1 MANENWLETIFG
13 KNQLANVMKMNE
25 YTSRFG
31 ITISEKDALVLSG
44 DRKDSLKEARRVEF
58 GEGILPKLIQT
69 FCDSP
74 YIYQDNFT
82 ETIGRL
88 QDIFYE
94 YKNESMD
101 ILSDDELLEY
111 MKDKFDGECGGSLD
125 NLEESVLDEYAREV
139 REQSENFLKRRGD
152 E

>member
-74 YIYQDNFT
+74 YIYQDNS
-82 ETIGRL
+82 RWAKL
-88 QDIFYE
+88 W
-94 YKNESMD
+94 K
-101 ILSDDELLEY
+101 
-111 MKDKFDGECGGSLD
+111 
-125 NLEESVLDEYAREV
+125 
-139 REQSENFLKRRGD
+139 
-152 E
+152 